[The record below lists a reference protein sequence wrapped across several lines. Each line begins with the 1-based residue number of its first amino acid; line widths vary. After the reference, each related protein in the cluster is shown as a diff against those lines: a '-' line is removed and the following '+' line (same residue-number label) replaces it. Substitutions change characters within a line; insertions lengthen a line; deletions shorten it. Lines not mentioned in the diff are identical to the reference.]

1 MTFFCVE
8 QNSVKGIRD
17 LCGWRGR
24 TRSVA
29 EKKKVTALHCNLFSR
44 IKYYAYTKY
53 IVLIREQVQTTSTTF
68 KIKCKKKKGTSWQW
82 YMKWVYLNNLR
93 NICFICY
100 FLYLNL
106 NEILFSYSHHL
117 SAPCPEVI
125 DKISDV

>member
-1 MTFFCVE
+1 MTFFLCWTKFSERNPRSMWVE
-8 QNSVKGIRD
+8 GENMFSG
-17 LCGWRGR
+17 G
-24 TRSVA
+24 
-29 EKKKVTALHCNLFSR
+29 KKKVTALHCNLFSR

-68 KIKCKKKKGTSWQW
+68 KIKCKKKGTSWQW